1 MENKINALLI
11 SEKDSVGVTIEE
23 LKVGDVASYKANDE
37 VKKAS
42 IIQDIPIYHK
52 FAIVDVKAGDLVYKY
67 GQVIGKATEDIK
79 VGQHVHT
86 HNIISIRE
94 AIEG

>member
-11 SEKDSVGVTIEE
+11 SKKDSVGVTIEE

-37 VKKAS
+37 VKKVN
-42 IIQDIPIYHK
+42 IVQDIPIYHK

-67 GQVIGKATEDIK
+67 GQVIGKATENIK

-94 AIEG
+94 VIEG

>member
-23 LKVGDVASYKANDE
+23 LKVGNVASYKVNDE
-37 VKKAS
+37 VKKVS

-52 FAIVDVKAGDLVYKY
+52 FAIVNVKAVDLVYKDV
-67 GQVIGKATEDIK
+67 QVSGKATEDIK